1 MGEGSVHNYGIHA
14 EVHFVQVGLGD
25 AYAYMGDAQGLAAG
39 FGKLDAVNGYG
50 SADIRRKHVV
60 HIAGHIQVC
69 AQRTFEILILDKVVE
84 VGLGD
89 GESQLV
95 ERDVYAEVLCLHV
108 ELHLDA
114 QVATIGELEV
124 HADIGVLVAEVDGGN
139 GDGEVLD
146 VDFRAYLQV
155 FVNDIAFFQRDVF
168 DRNAKAN
175 HFIGVEVQSLSGIDC
190 RGCLGGFFLSCG
202 GVGRGIGGELVQNVA
217 EVEFVALLCYAGVES
232 FQVDFADADFFLDQ
246 VCGVHVNAELF
257 EGHEGGCAVRFVDGE
272 IIDGDCKRERAEFHV
287 FDFHLAT
294 DDFFGVVDDVVLGDA
309 GGYLECGE
317 DDNDQCRKNDKGDVT
332 FLHDT
337 LKIEFLICRCLL
349 IFFRTPFSIFIH
361 IMENSSLNN
370 DSLNVLILAA
380 GLGTRLR
387 PLTNDVPK
395 PLVPVVDA
403 SILDLQARK
412 ARQIGNIRL
421 HANAHYLADQVVVAG
436 KTLGFEKV
444 WVELPDILGT
454 AGPLKRIYNEGYRGG
469 LLIMNGDAYC
479 DFDLKAFVKN
489 AQERAAQPNGPQV
502 ALLAVD
508 FPKVNTF
515 RVGPDGR
522 LAGVVGRF
530 GSEEGLPATFS
541 GVSWYSDEAL
551 ARIRDG
557 EFDIR
562 EFWKQEIA
570 AGRAPFV
577 DMTQLHATWI
587 DMGSPEGLMS
597 AVEARLKELGRN
609 ENEAV
614 VEEGVQVPA
623 GVTIKHSVIYD
634 GAEIES
640 GETIENEIRGRGF
653 KWKV

>member
-1 MGEGSVHNYGIHA
+1 
-14 EVHFVQVGLGD
+14 
-25 AYAYMGDAQGLAAG
+25 
-39 FGKLDAVNGYG
+39 
-50 SADIRRKHVV
+50 
-60 HIAGHIQVC
+60 
-69 AQRTFEILILDKVVE
+69 
-84 VGLGD
+84 
-89 GESQLV
+89 
-95 ERDVYAEVLCLHV
+95 
-108 ELHLDA
+108 
-114 QVATIGELEV
+114 
-124 HADIGVLVAEVDGGN
+124 
-139 GDGEVLD
+139 
-146 VDFRAYLQV
+146 
-155 FVNDIAFFQRDVF
+155 
-168 DRNAKAN
+168 
-175 HFIGVEVQSLSGIDC
+175 
-190 RGCLGGFFLSCG
+190 
-202 GVGRGIGGELVQNVA
+202 
-217 EVEFVALLCYAGVES
+217 
-232 FQVDFADADFFLDQ
+232 
-246 VCGVHVNAELF
+246 
-257 EGHEGGCAVRFVDGE
+257 
-272 IIDGDCKRERAEFHV
+272 
-287 FDFHLAT
+287 
-294 DDFFGVVDDVVLGDA
+294 
-309 GGYLECGE
+309 
-317 DDNDQCRKNDKGDVT
+317 
-332 FLHDT
+332 
-337 LKIEFLICRCLL
+337 
-349 IFFRTPFSIFIH
+349 
-361 IMENSSLNN
+361 MENSPLNN

-412 ARQIGNIRL
+412 ARLIGNIRL
-421 HANAHYLADQVVVAG
+421 HANAHYLADQVVAAG

-479 DFDLKAFVKN
+479 DFDLKAFVEN
-489 AQERAAQPNGPQV
+489 AQALAAQPNGPQV

-515 RVGPDGR
+515 RVGADGR

-530 GSEEGLPATFS
+530 GATEGTPATFS

-551 ARIRDG
+551 SRIRDG

-597 AVEARLKELGRN
+597 AVEARLKELGRDV
-609 ENEAV
+609 NEAV

-634 GAEIES
+634 GAEIQP
-640 GETIENEIRGRGF
+640 GEIIENEIRGRGF